1 MDDLGITLSYREHE
15 GRRQY
20 IVYVVTV
27 EYDFDGI
34 EYGEGANELLGVYGT
49 LEGAQNSAPDATWN
63 KVDDMAIWWLV
74 DEHGDHYAIQEVPV
88 A

>member
-1 MDDLGITLSYREHE
+1 MDDRFTLSYREHE

-20 IVYVVTV
+20 IVYVLTV
-27 EYDFDGI
+27 
-34 EYGEGANELLGVYGT
+34 EYGEGTNELLGVYGT

-88 A
+88 L